1 MNKKKLL
8 LGALVASLF
17 ITNQVFAH
25 ATVKPATTG
34 VGKFQNFVL
43 GAPSEKPIATVGIR
57 LVLPDGLNHV
67 TPNVKAGWKI
77 TTKKETINNEQKI
90 TEIIWTG
97 GTIPTEMRDEFLFS
111 AQVPSKATALNWKV
125 YQTYADGSVVAWD
138 KDPSLSHSDT
148 MEEEQEN
155 TGPYSK
161 TEVIDDL
168 IATTTNNSL
177 IETSENKE
185 ARIAVWLSAAA
196 VLIALVTFKKAA
208 KK

>member
-1 MNKKKLL
+1 MNKKSLV

-17 ITNQVFAH
+17 IANQAFAH
-25 ATVKPATTG
+25 ATVKPAIVG
-34 VGKFQNFVL
+34 VGKFQSFTL

-90 TEIIWTG
+90 TEIAWTG
-97 GTIPTEMRDEFLFS
+97 GTIPAEMRDEFLFS
-111 AQVPSKATALNWKV
+111 AQVPSQATVLNWKV

-148 MEEEQEN
+148 EGEN

-161 TEVIDDL
+161 TEVINDL
-168 IATTTNNSL
+168 TATTTDTSL
-177 IETSENKE
+177 VEKSENKE
-185 ARIAVWLSAAA
+185 ATIAVWLSAAA
-196 VLIALVTFKKAA
+196 VLIALVTFKRVA